1 MTAKVRKKTVKK
13 LGYER
18 KSGWE
23 MLDDKRREEMEEL
36 SRRYLDFLR
45 RVKTE
50 REAVRYFRQRA
61 EEAGFKNLEEV
72 EKLEVGDKVY
82 SVNREK
88 NIYLAKIGKEPLSKG
103 VNIVAAHV
111 DSPRLDLK
119 QVPLYEDSTT
129 SLALLRTHYYGGI
142 KKYQWVS
149 TPLALHGKVILA
161 DGSDVEVT
169 IGEEEGDPVFAVPDL
184 LPHLAGKKQYD
195 RKTREAVKGE
205 ELQILVGSEPVKD
218 EKVKKKVKENI
229 LRILHERYGMVEEDF
244 ISAELEAVP
253 ADRPREVGLDR
264 SMIGGYGQDDRICSF
279 TAFEAILSAELGERT
294 QVVALVDKE
303 EIGSEGSTGMK
314 ANYIEVFLSELLA
327 KAEGEAGYRRA
338 LQTLSRSSAISAD
351 VNAAVNPIFKDV
363 HEVQNA
369 ALLGR
374 GVVVTKF
381 TGSGGKYSANDAT
394 AEFVGFIRRLLNS
407 ASIPWQTGELGR
419 VDEGGGGT
427 IAKFLAEYS
436 MDVIDMGP
444 GLLAMHSPFEISSK
458 VDLLSSYLAYR
469 EFLSSKPQ

>member
-444 GLLAMHSPFEISSK
+444 GLLAMNSPFEISSK

>member
-253 ADRPREVGLDR
+253 AESAELEAVPADRPREVGLDR

-294 QVVALVDKE
+294 QVVALVDKDPS
-303 EIGSEGSTGMK
+303 GPWCGGDK
-314 ANYIEVFLSELLA
+314 
-327 KAEGEAGYRRA
+327 
-338 LQTLSRSSAISAD
+338 
-351 VNAAVNPIFKDV
+351 V
-363 HEVQNA
+363 HW
-369 ALLGR
+369 LR
-374 GVVVTKF
+374 G
-381 TGSGGKYSANDAT
+381 
-394 AEFVGFIRRLLNS
+394 
-407 ASIPWQTGELGR
+407 
-419 VDEGGGGT
+419 
-427 IAKFLAEYS
+427 
-436 MDVIDMGP
+436 
-444 GLLAMHSPFEISSK
+444 
-458 VDLLSSYLAYR
+458 
-469 EFLSSKPQ
+469 

>member
-229 LRILHERYGMVEEDF
+229 LRVLHERYGMVEEDF

>member
-253 ADRPREVGLDR
+253 VDRPREVGLDR